1 MTAVALIFGGLTADH
16 YQDAIA
22 RDARI
27 DRLRERTFVI
37 EDARYSRDYLD
48 PEKRSIANSVQ
59 VFFKDGTCTDKAVIE
74 YPIGHRRRRAEAIP
88 LLIKKFEANLE
99 TRLAPQWCKKILDLC
114 LDAEALHATAVAE
127 FTDMFAVT
135 QI

>member
-1 MTAVALIFGGLTADH
+1 M
-16 YQDAIA
+16 
-22 RDARI
+22 
-27 DRLRERTFVI
+27 
-37 EDARYSRDYLD
+37 
-48 PEKRSIANSVQ
+48 
-59 VFFKDGTCTDKAVIE
+59 IE

-99 TRLAPQWCKKILDLC
+99 TRLAPQWCQKILDLC